1 MFKNLKDIREAAK
14 QYEDLSGYVKQYLT
28 NSNKWNGYT
37 ELDYIDFAV
46 DQDYIEAHVSGF
58 FMGAWD
64 TSVIGVKYNDIINL
78 INNNNKSF
86 NEFNYGQN
94 QS

>member
-1 MFKNLKDIREAAK
+1 MFKNLKDIREIAK
-14 QYEDLSGYVKQYLT
+14 QYDDLFGYVKQYLT
-28 NSNKWNGYT
+28 NNKKWNGYT

-58 FMGAWD
+58 FTGAWD

-78 INNNNKSF
+78 INNSNKSF

-94 QS
+94 

>member
-58 FMGAWD
+58 FMGA
-64 TSVIGVKYNDIINL
+64 
-78 INNNNKSF
+78 
-86 NEFNYGQN
+86 
-94 QS
+94 

>member
-1 MFKNLKDIREAAK
+1 MFKNLKDIREVAK
-14 QYEDLSGYVKQYLT
+14 QYDDLTNYVKAYLT
-28 NSNKWNGYT
+28 DNNKWNGYT

-58 FMGAWD
+58 FTGAWV

-78 INNNNKSF
+78 INNSNKSF

-94 QS
+94 